1 MDPPV
6 IGASTKRLRHGDRV
20 SCNSRHFDPPGQP
33 GATSTGQAEHY
44 YGVVTGGCASRF
56 FKVHYDTDPAPM
68 RTKWNIVRLEKLGLM
83 WDEPPPPLR
92 RRQGEA
98 ASQFKRRGQYAIA
111 RRRREAIASAKLQ
124 RRPAPST
131 AAIASAELQ
140 RL

>member
-1 MDPPV
+1 M
-6 IGASTKRLRHGDRV
+6 IGRETRRLRPGDRV
-20 SCNSRHFDPPGQP
+20 SCRSRHFDPPGRP
-33 GATSTGQAEHY
+33 GAYSTGQAEFF
-44 YGVVTGGCASRF
+44 YGVVTGGSSSSF

-68 RTKWNIVRLEKLGLM
+68 RTKWNIMRLEKPGLM
-83 WDEPPPPLR
+83 WDEPPPLR

>member
-83 WDEPPPPLR
+83 WDEPPPLR

-98 ASQFKRRGQYAIA
+98 ASQFKTRGKNVIA

>member
-1 MDPPV
+1 M
-6 IGASTKRLRHGDRV
+6 IGQSTELLRPGDRV
-20 SCNSRHFDPPGQP
+20 SCRSRHFDPPGQP
-33 GATSTGQAEHY
+33 GAFSTGQPERF

-56 FKVHYDTDPAPM
+56 FQVHYDTDRAPL

-92 RRQGEA
+92 VRPGESA
-98 ASQFKRRGQYAIA
+98 NRFKNRGKNDLA

>member
-1 MDPPV
+1 M
-6 IGASTKRLRHGDRV
+6 IGRETRRLRPGDRV
-20 SCNSRHFDPPGQP
+20 SCRSRHFDPPGQP
-33 GATSTGQAEHY
+33 GAFSTGQPERF

-56 FKVHYDTDPAPM
+56 FQVHYDTDRAPK
-68 RTKWNIVRLEKLGLM
+68 RTKWNIARLEKLGLM
-83 WDEPPPPLR
+83 WDEPPPLR
-92 RRQGEA
+92 VWPSESA
-98 ASQFKRRGQYAIA
+98 NQFKKRGENDLA

>member
-1 MDPPV
+1 M
-6 IGASTKRLRHGDRV
+6 IGQSTKQLRPGDTV
-20 SCNSRHFDPPGQP
+20 SCRSRHFDPPGQP
-33 GATSTGQAEHY
+33 GAYSTGQAGRF
-44 YGVVTGGCASRF
+44 YGVLTGGSSSSF

-92 RRQGEA
+92 VRPGESA
-98 ASQFKRRGQYAIA
+98 NRFKRRGENDLA

>member
-1 MDPPV
+1 M
-6 IGASTKRLRHGDRV
+6 IGQSTKLLRPGDRV
-20 SCNSRHFDPPGQP
+20 SCRSRHFDPPGQP
-33 GATSTGQAEHY
+33 GAFSTGQPERF

-56 FKVHYDTDPAPM
+56 FQVHYDTDRAPL